1 MPGFFDGL
9 TLTLTCRL
17 CGHEAEHT
25 VSELK
30 ARQAIT
36 CSTCGV
42 ATSYNAAEFRDGLKR
57 AERVL
62 DDLRKESSEPI
73 KLGRE

>member
-1 MPGFFDGL
+1 MPGFFDGH
-9 TLTLTCRL
+9 TLTLTCRP

-25 VSELK
+25 VGELK
-30 ARQAIT
+30 ACQVVN
-36 CSTCGV
+36 CPTCGV
-42 ATSYNAAEFRDGLKR
+42 ATTYNAAEFRDGLKR

-73 KLGRE
+73 KLRR